1 MGFKEIICIVQF
13 NKLKN
18 STSLTVSVAYKVVA
32 INSYELRNKDDD
44 QCQSA
49 PPQLADLGTTDPISL
64 TDMLAMPTATTTQEP
79 TDTILLPLVNEVLI
93 HLNSQDI
100 LVFRSVAT
108 SFKLI
113 PLPNHLKDRIATKNN
128 DNLTSVVRGH
138 LDHLDHIYSGENKKK
153 IVLELLKNIQDN
165 PMFKDIAKNCLVSYL
180 NGCES
185 LNLHLC
191 PINNEQLK
199 ILSALLPPSVQ
210 DLNLRYTNITDV
222 SMLAKLTSLQ
232 KLDLGGIT
240 NIDFELFATLKK
252 LKELIVS
259 DGKIDDFS
267 GLAKLTSLQKLDLV
281 NITDIDFEL
290 FATLTSLKILH
301 LERTNIPKD
310 GLSKLPLSLEKLSFE
325 RTDITDFSAFAKLK
339 KLKELELSVSE
350 STIDDFSGLAK
361 LTSLKTLDLSC
372 TNLEDDDLGKFP
384 QGLWKITIGANEITD
399 ISKLANQTSLE
410 ILSLNYTDITEEDLT
425 KLPPKLRCLYLEG
438 TNITDISKLANQ
450 TSLETIN
457 LNDSRITKEGLSEL
471 PPKLKILH
479 LGCTDITDQEIH
491 QLKQLNKSLKVKH

>member
-1 MGFKEIICIVQF
+1 
-13 NKLKN
+13 
-18 STSLTVSVAYKVVA
+18 
-32 INSYELRNKDDD
+32 
-44 QCQSA
+44 
-49 PPQLADLGTTDPISL
+49 
-64 TDMLAMPTATTTQEP
+64 MLAMPTATTTQEP

-240 NIDFELFATLKK
+240 NIDFELSPHLKN
-252 LKELIVS
+252 L
-259 DGKIDDFS
+259 
-267 GLAKLTSLQKLDLV
+267 
-281 NITDIDFEL
+281 
-290 FATLTSLKILH
+290 
-301 LERTNIPKD
+301 R
-310 GLSKLPLSLEKLSFE
+310 
-325 RTDITDFSAFAKLK
+325 
-339 KLKELELSVSE
+339 
-350 STIDDFSGLAK
+350 
-361 LTSLKTLDLSC
+361 
-372 TNLEDDDLGKFP
+372 NLEYRTVRLM
-384 QGLWKITIGANEITD
+384 T
-399 ISKLANQTSLE
+399 LA
-410 ILSLNYTDITEEDLT
+410 D
-425 KLPPKLRCLYLEG
+425 
-438 TNITDISKLANQ
+438 
-450 TSLETIN
+450 
-457 LNDSRITKEGLSEL
+457 
-471 PPKLKILH
+471 
-479 LGCTDITDQEIH
+479 
-491 QLKQLNKSLKVKH
+491 